1 MVDTASRVADWGFRA
16 QALIEIKALASGSGH
31 IAPWYQERAM
41 IKYIVVPATG
51 TAVDMPV
58 FATALAVARLLSAHL
73 EFLHVRLDVQTVLT
87 AMASNDVSGGAGYD
101 QMLESLER
109 DAAARQKAAETAF
122 RDFCEQ
128 QKVPVSSDPA
138 TDLPS
143 AELRMETGEEPT
155 WLAAHGR
162 AADLV
167 VMGREREGDDT
178 AMDTLEACL
187 METGR
192 PVLIAPTVAPT
203 SRSGIVAIAWKDA
216 PEAADAVAA
225 AMPFIEAADRVVIMT
240 VDEGRETDA
249 AASERLRHALAWH
262 HAHVEVRSLRPEGRA
277 AVDVL
282 LEAAAAA
289 KVDLLVMGGYS
300 HSRMREVI
308 FGGFTRRVLHG
319 ADLPVLIAH

>member
-1 MVDTASRVADWGFRA
+1 
-16 QALIEIKALASGSGH
+16 
-31 IAPWYQERAM
+31 M

-58 FATALAVARLLSAHL
+58 FATALAVARQLRAHL

-87 AMASNDVSGGAGYD
+87 AMAANDVSGGAGYD
-101 QMLESLER
+101 QMLESMER

-128 QKVPVSSDPA
+128 QRVPISSDPA

-143 AELRMETGEEPT
+143 AELRMETGEEST
-155 WLAAHGR
+155 WLTAHGR

-167 VMGREREGDDT
+167 VMGREREGDET

-192 PVLIAPTVAPT
+192 PVLIAPTAASPSV
-203 SRSGIVAIAWKDA
+203 SRVVAIAWKDA

-225 AMPFIEAADRVVIMT
+225 AMPFIEIADRIIIMA
-240 VDEGRETDA
+240 VDEGRQTDA
-249 AASERLRHALAWH
+249 VACERLRHVLAWH
-262 HAHVEVRSLRPEGRA
+262 NTQVEVKSLKPEGRA

-282 LEAAAAA
+282 LEAADAA
-289 KVDLLVMGGYS
+289 KADLLVMGGYS

-319 ADLPVLIAH
+319 ADLPVLMAH